1 MITEDL
7 TADIFERAYRQLDSY
22 DPIRGAFST
31 WITRI
36 AHNYVSDYLDRE
48 ARRDRHEVV
57 ADDDLE
63 NLPSPDRSPEAQVV
77 VKEAVQR
84 LLVCLERLTARDRQI
99 VSLRFAF
106 GMRNKEVADLLD
118 VKEHTLSVIVL
129 RALERLRA
137 CQEER

>member
-63 NLPSPDRSPEAQVV
+63 NLPSADRSPEAQVV